1 MRNVARV
8 TIRKDLISGGM
19 GRTVTT
25 RLMETVGS
33 SNRYSEMHLSR
44 DTEKVTRGMADTT
57 IVAETETIR
66 ADGVMAVGPGKFYLQ
81 STLPKNAAAYQG
93 RGILLSSKLTSSRS
107 LGPNSSPILNKTS
120 NLMQENTRQYS

>member
-1 MRNVARV
+1 
-8 TIRKDLISGGM
+8 
-19 GRTVTT
+19 
-25 RLMETVGS
+25 METVGS

-57 IVAETETIR
+57 IVAETETIM

-93 RGILLSSKLTSSRS
+93 RGILLSSKLTSRS
-107 LGPNSSPILNKTS
+107 LSPNSSPILNKTS
-120 NLMQENTRQYS
+120 NLMQENTRQY

>member
-57 IVAETETIR
+57 IVAETETIM

-93 RGILLSSKLTSSRS
+93 RGILLSSKLTSRS
-107 LGPNSSPILNKTS
+107 LSPNSSPILNKTS
-120 NLMQENTRQYS
+120 NLMQEKARQYW

>member
-57 IVAETETIR
+57 IVAETETIM

-93 RGILLSSKLTSSRS
+93 RGILLSSKLTSRS
-107 LGPNSSPILNKTS
+107 LSPNSSPILNKTS
-120 NLMQENTRQYS
+120 NLMQENARQYS